1 MIITEPQVTP
11 TGLYNMSQA
20 AKALEIDRHT
30 LARYAANGDIK
41 FRVRKVSK
49 QKLVTGSEIIKGWKT
64 MYL

>member
-1 MIITEPQVTP
+1 
-11 TGLYNMSQA
+11 MSQA

-49 QKLVTGSEIIKGWKT
+49 QKLVTGSEIIKCWKT